1 MISIDDI
8 NNLAR
13 LARIELDNEEKIKL
27 QKDME
32 SILGYVGQL
41 SKVNLTP
48 SPSPKERGAPS
59 PSGKAGDEAL
69 VNIMREDAV
78 TTVSGE
84 YTQAALINAP
94 KREGDYLAVKAIFE
108 DR

>member
-1 MISIDDI
+1 MLTIDDI

-13 LARIELDNEEKIKL
+13 LARIELAEAEKVTL

-41 SKVNLTP
+41 TKVVVPDTQTP
-48 SPSPKERGAPS
+48 AAS
-59 PSGKAGDEAL
+59 DL
-69 VNIMREDAV
+69 INIMREDAV
-78 TTVSGE
+78 TTTTGE
-84 YTQAALINAP
+84 YTEAILANAP
-94 KREGDYLAVKAIFE
+94 KREGDYFSVKPIFE